1 MPRAQPRSG
10 DRGTRDRI
18 LRHGRQIVTRAGLR
32 GLTVRRLAARARVNL
47 GTFVYHFGT
56 RDAFI
61 TELMESWY
69 APLYTRLKL
78 TADEQLAPL
87 ARLQR
92 FLLQFA
98 AFLVA
103 NRPLVRNLILDAF
116 GGERAALKF
125 IRSLAARH
133 PALLF
138 ELIRQ
143 AQEVGELPRGDPLQ
157 AGIFLAGATVL
168 PSIWIGI
175 LLPKDFI
182 PAPLRPVVQQ
192 LAVAPEQ
199 IEKRLD
205 WALDG
210 VAPRR
215 AQRPILRKGK
225 FA

>member
-1 MPRAQPRSG
+1 MPRAQRQSG

-18 LRHGRQIVTRAGLR
+18 LRHGRQIVTQAGLR
-32 GLTVRRLAARARVNL
+32 GLTVRKLAARAHVNL

-61 TELMESWY
+61 TELMEGWY

-87 ARLQR
+87 ARLHR

-98 AFLVA
+98 SFLVE

-143 AQEVGELPRGDPLQ
+143 AQEAGELPAGDPLQ

-182 PAPLRPVVQQ
+182 PAPMRSVVQQ

-199 IEKRLD
+199 IDKRFA

-210 VAPRR
+210 VA
-215 AQRPILRKGK
+215 QRPTPAKGK
-225 FA
+225 ST

>member
-1 MPRAQPRSG
+1 MPRAQRRSG

-18 LRHGRQIVTRAGLR
+18 LRHGRQIVTQAGLR
-32 GLTVRRLAARARVNL
+32 GLTVRKLAARAHVNL

-61 TELMESWY
+61 TELMEGWY

-87 ARLQR
+87 ARLHR

-98 AFLVA
+98 SFLVE

-143 AQEVGELPRGDPLQ
+143 AQEAGELHAGDPLQ

-182 PAPLRPVVQQ
+182 PAPMRSVVQQ

-199 IEKRLD
+199 IDKRFA

-210 VAPRR
+210 VA
-215 AQRPILRKGK
+215 QRPTPVKGK
-225 FA
+225 ST

>member
-1 MPRAQPRSG
+1 MARAHPHTG
-10 DRGTRDRI
+10 DRGTRERI
-18 LRHGRQIVTRAGLR
+18 LRHGRQIVTQAGLR
-32 GLTVRRLAARARVNL
+32 GLTVRRLAARAHVNL

-78 TADEQLAPL
+78 TADEHLAPL
-87 ARLQR
+87 ARLHR

-98 AFLVA
+98 SFLVE
-103 NRPLVRNLILDAF
+103 NRPLIRNLIMDAF
-116 GGERAALKF
+116 DGERAALRF

-143 AQEVGELPRGDPLQ
+143 AQQAGELPAGDPLQ

-175 LLPKDFI
+175 LLPKDFV
-182 PAPLRPVVQQ
+182 PAPLRSVIQQ

-199 IEKRLD
+199 IEQRFE

-210 VAPRR
+210 VALRR
-215 AQRPILRKGK
+215 ARRPALRKGK
-225 FA
+225 LA